1 MAASGLG
8 ESALRREDRR
18 LLTGSGLFV
27 DDIRVPEMLHGAV
40 LRSPHAHARI
50 VNIDVSAAVSLPG
63 VHLVLIH
70 SALGR
75 LGEPLPLLLPH
86 PNLTHARTHRALAR
100 EKVRYVGEPVAFTV
114 AESRARAEDAA
125 DRIAVDYEPLDPVAR
140 LRSAVGPDRP
150 SVHDDVPNNIAGEV
164 LLVVGDVASIFGR
177 AATVIEET
185 FTINRGTG
193 LSIEARGVLSEY
205 DRHTGELT
213 VWDST
218 QVPVPL
224 RDHLARLFHLPVYR
238 VRVIAPDIG
247 GGFGPKAMVCYPEEI
262 LVPFAAM
269 RLGRPVKWVED
280 RRENLLAANQEREQ
294 IHRAALAL
302 SSDGTILGLRD
313 AFLYDT
319 GAYIPYGFNVPNVT
333 ALTIPGPYRVPNYE
347 CRYTAIYT
355 NKPIVSPYRGS
366 GRPQAVFVMERLL
379 DRAAAHLGID
389 RVDLRLR
396 NLIASNQM
404 PYDTG
409 LIYQDEAPMR
419 YDSGDYEHCL
429 RAAAQAIDYET
440 FPKRQEQARQSGQYL
455 GLGIACYVEGTGY
468 RSLEGVSVEV
478 DVLGKVLVG
487 TGGSAQGQGHETM
500 LAQVIAPMLAVDAED
515 LVVISGDTARFRY
528 GSGTWASRAAVLV
541 TNAAVQA
548 TAHVRTK
555 IIRVAAS
562 LLEARPEDLVLRGG
576 YVSIRGSSARR
587 VSLADVAAAAIP
599 GRGALP
605 DGETPGLAA
614 TSFFT
619 PTQAAY
625 ANGVHA
631 ILIEADRETGDIR
644 ILRYVVVHDCG
655 RMINP
660 VMVEGQ
666 IRGGVAQGIGGAL
679 YEQLAFDEGG
689 QPLHATLMDYL
700 VPSAMEVPA
709 IEVIHVESPSPLNP
723 LGIKGTGEAGVIP
736 VNAALA
742 QAIDSAFADLG
753 IYLTDMPLSAAGLWS
768 IVQRAKSAPGTRR
781 PVAGRSA
788 SDATC

>member
-1 MAASGLG
+1 MGEDGLG
-8 ESALRREDRR
+8 KSALRREDRR

-27 DDIRVPEMLHGAV
+27 DDIRLPEMLHGAV
-40 LRSPHAHARI
+40 LRSPHAHARV
-50 VNIDVSAAVSLPG
+50 VNIDVSAAVLLPG
-63 VHLVLIH
+63 VHLVLTH
-70 SALGR
+70 SELGH

-86 PNLTHARTHRALAR
+86 PNLTHARTQRALAK

-114 AESRARAEDAA
+114 AESRARAEDAV
-125 DRIAVDYEPLDPVAR
+125 DRIVVEYEPLDPIAK
-140 LRSAVGPDRP
+140 LGSAVGTDVP

-164 LLVVGDVASIFGR
+164 SLAVGDAASIFGR
-177 AATVIEET
+177 AAIVIEET

-218 QVPVPL
+218 QAPIPL
-224 RDHLARLFHLPVYR
+224 RNHLARLFQLPAYR

-247 GGFGPKAMVCYPEEI
+247 GGFGSKAMLCYPEEI
-262 LVPFAAM
+262 LVPLAAI

-280 RRENLLAANQEREQ
+280 RRENLLATNQEREQ
-294 IHRAALAL
+294 THRVALAL
-302 SSDGTILGLRD
+302 TSDGRILGIRD
-313 AFLYDT
+313 SFLYDT
-319 GAYIPYGFNVPNVT
+319 GAYIPYGFNVPNVA

-347 CRYTAIYT
+347 CQYTAVYT
-355 NKPIVSPYRGS
+355 NKPTVSPYRGS
-366 GRPQAVFVMERLL
+366 GRPHAVFVMERLL
-379 DRAAAHLGID
+379 DRAARSLGMD
-389 RVDLRLR
+389 PLDLRLR
-396 NLIASNQM
+396 NLIAANEF

-409 LIYQDEAPMR
+409 LIYQDGAPMR
-419 YDSGDYEHCL
+419 YDSGDYERCL

-440 FPKRQEQARQSGQYL
+440 FSRRQQLARESGRYL

-478 DVLGKVLVG
+478 DPLGKVIVS

-500 LAQVIAPMLAVDAED
+500 LAQVIAPMLTIRTDD
-515 LVVISGDTARFRY
+515 LVIVSGDTARFGY

-541 TNAAVQA
+541 TNAAVDA
-548 TAHVRTK
+548 TKQVRTK
-555 IIRVAAS
+555 IVRVAAS
-562 LLEARPEDLVLRGG
+562 LLEARPEDLALDGG
-576 YVSIRGSSARR
+576 YVIVRGSPARR
-587 VSLADVAAAAIP
+587 VSFADVAAAAIP
-599 GRGALP
+599 GRGALS

-619 PTQAAY
+619 PAQAAY

-631 ILIEADRETGDIR
+631 VLIEVDRETADLS
-644 ILRYVVVHDCG
+644 ILRYAVVHDCG
-655 RMINP
+655 RIINP
-660 VMVEGQ
+660 IMVEGQ
-666 IRGGVAQGIGGAL
+666 IHGGVAQGIGGAL
-679 YEQLAFDEGG
+679 YEQLVFDEGG

-700 VPSAMEVPA
+700 VPSAVEVPN

-723 LGIKGTGEAGVIP
+723 LGIKGAGEAGVIP

-742 QAIDSAFADLG
+742 QAVDSAFADLG
-753 IYLTDMPLSAAGLWS
+753 IYLTEMPLSPSRLWA
-768 IVQRAKSAPGTRR
+768 IVRQAKSARLGPSLS
-781 PVAGRSA
+781 GRLA